1 MLNYPP
7 TMSIKNYH
15 LQSQSK
21 NSCELIYQSD
31 GVSGLMTNPAEH
43 KHCL

>member
-1 MLNYPP
+1 MLNHQA
-7 TMSIKNYH
+7 TLTIKNYH

-31 GVSGLMTNPAEH
+31 GVSALMTNPAEQ
-43 KHCL
+43 KH